1 MLPAPTAD
9 TPSTPAAP
17 DMDAARAHV
26 QALDTLLQEEFE
38 ALRTQSFERLETLQT
53 DKIAR
58 LEALQAIS
66 HQVTALPEPPAA
78 WADVM
83 DALARCRSTY
93 RRNELLITRQIEV
106 VGATL
111 RSLQLDDAPPPVD
124 LYDRLGKMSRRG
136 TRRAYSEA

>member
-1 MLPAPTAD
+1 MPDLQ
-9 TPSTPAAP
+9 AAQARVQTL
-17 DMDAARAHV
+17 DA
-26 QALDTLLQEEFE
+26 LLQDEFE
-38 ALRTQSFERLETLQT
+38 ALRTQSFDR
-53 DKIAR
+53 I
-58 LEALQAIS
+58 EALQADKVALLES
-66 HQVTALPEPPAA
+66 LQATARQVDALSETPAA
-78 WADVM
+78 WHEVLDT
-83 DALARCRSTY
+83 LARCRASH